1 MNVEIKLG
9 IIFLMS
15 VLMVACANGPLK
27 APCNQNASFCG
38 TKTKIN
44 QW

>member
-1 MNVEIKLG
+1 MKMKLG
-9 IIFLMS
+9 LVFLMS
-15 VLMVACANGPLK
+15 MLISACVSGPLK
-27 APCNQNASFCG
+27 APCNEHASFCG